1 MNILQ
6 INTEKTWRGGERQT
20 LLTMQGLSLEG
31 YPSSLLCLEGYPL
44 ARKARE
50 LSLPVIGV
58 KGQLGAYRYLL
69 TRGRKFDL
77 LHAQTGRSQ
86 GLAMLSR
93 PFHGR
98 KIVYTR
104 RVDFKPGGTAAR
116 LKYRYTDQ
124 VVAISGAI
132 KKILSEFMPDREI
145 PVIFSCFDST
155 RALKKPSEKALKLKQ
170 SLGLRKIIACAAAL
184 VPHKDPLT
192 LVRAV
197 DRLKK
202 NSARSFAVLHFGEG
216 ELKEQV
222 QKEIDKLNLGREYL
236 LMGFEEDLESF
247 FPIFDIF
254 VMSSRE
260 EGLGSVVLEA
270 FRYRVPVVSTAAG
283 GLEELVEGRGLLC
296 PVGNHLCLARR
307 MNQMLRSPD
316 LFQDLVHNAYA
327 YVHREH
333 SLEQMTRKYVNV
345 YRKLLSDQN
354 TVPFS

>member
-20 LLTMQGLSLEG
+20 LLTMKGLKLEG
-31 YPSSLLCLEGYPL
+31 YSTSLLCLEGYPA

-50 LSLPVIGV
+50 LSLSVIGV
-58 KGQLGAYRYLL
+58 KNQLAAYRYLL
-69 TRGRKFDL
+69 TEGKRFDL

-86 GLAMLSR
+86 GLAVLSR

-98 KIVYTR
+98 KIIYTR
-104 RVDFKPGGTAAR
+104 RVDFKPRGIAAR

-132 KKILSEFMPDREI
+132 KNILSEFIPDREI
-145 PVIFSCFDST
+145 PVIFSCIDST
-155 RALKKPSEKALKLKQ
+155 KALKKPSQKALKLRQ
-170 SLGLRKIIACAAAL
+170 SLGSRKIIACAAAL

-197 DRLKK
+197 ARLKK
-202 NSARSFAVLHFGEG
+202 NSARGFALLHFGQG
-216 ELKEQV
+216 ELFEQV
-222 QKEIDKLNLGREYL
+222 QKEIEKLNLGREYL
-236 LMGFEEDLESF
+236 LMGFEEDVESF
-247 FPIFDIF
+247 FPIFDLF

-260 EGLGSVVLEA
+260 EGLGSIVLEA
-270 FRYRVPVVSTAAG
+270 FRYKVPVVSTSAG

-296 PVGNHLCLARR
+296 PAENHMCLARR

-316 LFQDLVHNAYA
+316 LFQDLVQNAYA
-327 YVHREH
+327 YVHQEH
-333 SLEQMTRKYVNV
+333 SLEHMTKKYIDV
-345 YRKLLSDQN
+345 YQKLLGDQN